1 MAYGGFLMDGNI
13 LIKNA
18 SQLVT
23 CSGFKAKAGR
33 EMSGLHI
40 IEDGAVVIEEGMIT
54 AVGKTR
60 DICGE
65 VKQSFENVIDASG
78 KAVLPGFIDP
88 HTHLVFAGHR
98 ADEFAWR
105 LQGDRYMDILARG
118 GGILNTVRATRKA
131 GKKELIP
138 VAMSRLDRLL
148 AHGVTTV
155 EGKSGYGLD
164 LKTEVKQLEVMAS
177 LTKRHPIDIIPTF
190 LGAHAIP
197 EEYRGRADAF
207 IGYMADEVLPAVA
220 DLKLSGFCDVF
231 CEAGVFSVAQ
241 SRRLL
246 EKARDLGMKL
256 KLHADEMTPFGGA
269 ELAADLGA
277 VSADHLLFA
286 SDEGIRRIAA
296 AGVVA
301 VLLPATAFCLKA
313 GYARA
318 RAMIDAGCP
327 VALATDLNPG
337 SAFTESI
344 PLIFALA
351 TLQMGMSI
359 EEAVSA
365 MTINAAAAIGRA
377 DRIGSID
384 VGKKGDLILLE
395 FPSYRYLPYHTAVNS
410 VEMVVKAGKIVFD
423 RTKKE
428 AYRC

>member
-1 MAYGGFLMDGNI
+1 MDGAI

-18 SQLVT
+18 SELVT
-23 CSGFKAKAGR
+23 CSGFAAKTGR
-33 EMSGLHI
+33 EMSDLHI
-40 IEDGAVVIEEGMIT
+40 IEDGAVVIEGGKIT
-54 AVGKTR
+54 AVGATR
-60 DICGE
+60 DILGE
-65 VKQSFENVIDASG
+65 IKKPFETVIDASG

-98 ADEFAWR
+98 AEEFAWR

-118 GGILNTVRATRKA
+118 GGILGTVKATRKA
-131 GKKELIP
+131 GKEELMAA
-138 VAMSRLDRLL
+138 AMSRLDRLL

-164 LKTEVKQLEVMAS
+164 LTTEVNQLQVMAS
-177 LTKRHPIDIIPTF
+177 LNQGHPIDIVPTF

-197 EEYRGRADAF
+197 DEYRGRADAYIGF
-207 IGYMADEVLPAVA
+207 IIDEVLPKVA
-220 DLKLSGFCDVF
+220 DLKLAEFCDVF
-231 CEAGVFSVAQ
+231 CESGVFSIAQ

-246 EKARDLGMKL
+246 KRARELGLKL
-256 KLHADEMTPFGGA
+256 KLHADEMTPLGGA
-269 ELAADLGA
+269 ELAAELGA

-286 SDEGIRRIAA
+286 SDEGIRRMAA

-313 GYARA
+313 EYARA
-318 RAMIDAGCP
+318 RAMIDTGCP

-351 TLQMGMSI
+351 TLQMGMTI

-365 MTINAAAAIGRA
+365 LTINAAAAIGRA

-384 VGKKGDLILLE
+384 VGKKGDLILLA
-395 FPSYRYLPYHTAVNS
+395 FPSYRYLAYHTGSNS
-410 VEMVVKAGKIVFD
+410 VEMVVKGGDI
-423 RTKKE
+423 
-428 AYRC
+428 AYNKVQGTS

>member
-1 MAYGGFLMDGNI
+1 MSGNI

-18 SQLVT
+18 SELVT
-23 CSGFKAKAGR
+23 CSGFSAKSGR
-33 EMSGLHI
+33 EMSDLHI
-40 IEDGAVVIEEGMIT
+40 IEDGAVVIEEGRIS

-60 DICGE
+60 EICEGA
-65 VKQSFENVIDASG
+65 KTPFKTVIDASG

-88 HTHLVFAGHR
+88 HTHFVFSGHR
-98 ADEFAWR
+98 AEEFAWR

-118 GGILNTVRATRKA
+118 GGILSTVSATRKA
-131 GKKELIP
+131 GKKELM
-138 VAMSRLDRLL
+138 AAAGRRLDRLL

-164 LKTEVKQLEVMAS
+164 LKTEVKQLQVMAA
-177 LTKRHPIDIIPTF
+177 LNKRHPIDIIPTF

-197 EEYRGRADAF
+197 DDYRGRADAF

-220 DLKLSGFCDVF
+220 DLKLAVFCDVF
-231 CEAGVFSVAQ
+231 CETGVFSVAQ

-246 EKARDLGMKL
+246 KKARQSGMKL
-256 KLHADEMTPFGGA
+256 KLHADEMTPLGGA

-286 SDEGIRRIAA
+286 SDEGIRQMAA

-313 GYARA
+313 AYARA

-344 PLIFALA
+344 PLLFALA
-351 TLQMGMSI
+351 TLHMGLRI

-365 MTINAAAAIGRA
+365 LTINAAAAIGRA
-377 DRIGSID
+377 DQIGSID
-384 VGKKGDLILLE
+384 VGKKGDVILLE
-395 FPSYRYLPYHTAVNS
+395 FPSYRYLPYHTATNS
-410 VEMVVKAGKIVFD
+410 VEIVVKAGEIVFD
-423 RTKKE
+423 KTKKE
-428 AYRC
+428 ACPC

>member
-1 MAYGGFLMDGNI
+1 MSGNI

-18 SQLVT
+18 SELVT
-23 CSGFKAKAGR
+23 CSGFAAKSGR
-33 EMSGLHI
+33 QMSDLHI
-40 IEDGAVVIEEGMIT
+40 IKDGAVAIENGKIT
-54 AVGKTR
+54 AVGKTG
-60 DICGE
+60 DIREE
-65 VKQSFENVIDASG
+65 VKKPFDTIIDASG

-98 ADEFAWR
+98 AEEFAWR

-118 GGILNTVRATRKA
+118 GGILSTVRATRKA
-131 GKKELIP
+131 GKNELM
-138 VAMSRLDRLL
+138 AAAGSRLDRLL
-148 AHGVTTV
+148 AHGVTTI

-164 LKTEVKQLEVMAS
+164 LKTEVKQLQVMAA
-177 LTKRHPIDIIPTF
+177 LNKRHPIDIIPTF

-197 EEYRGRADAF
+197 DAYRGRADAF
-207 IGYMADEVLPAVA
+207 IGYMSDAVLPAVA
-220 DLKLSGFCDVF
+220 ELKLAEFCDVF
-231 CEAGVFSVAQ
+231 CETGVFSVAQ

-246 EKARDLGMKL
+246 EKARQSGMKL
-256 KLHADEMTPFGGA
+256 KLHADELTHLGGA

-286 SDEGIRRIAA
+286 SDEGIGRMAA

-313 GYARA
+313 EYARA

-344 PLIFALA
+344 PLLFALA
-351 TLQMGMSI
+351 TLHMGMGI

-365 MTINAAAAIGRA
+365 LTINAAAAIGRA
-377 DRIGSID
+377 EQIGSID
-384 VGKKGDLILLE
+384 VGKKGDVILLE
-395 FPSYRYLPYHTAVNS
+395 FPSYRYLPYHTATNS
-410 VEMVVKAGKIVFD
+410 VEIVVKAGRIVFD
-423 RTKKE
+423 KTKKE
-428 AYRC
+428 VCPC

>member
-1 MAYGGFLMDGNI
+1 MDGNI

-18 SQLVT
+18 SELVT
-23 CSGFKAKAGR
+23 CSGFAAKAGR
-33 EMSGLHI
+33 EMSDLRI
-40 IEDGAVVIEEGMIT
+40 IEDGAVVIEKGIIT
-54 AVGKTR
+54 AIGETR
-60 DICGE
+60 EILAGRE
-65 VKQSFENVIDASG
+65 QSFETVIDVSG

-98 ADEFAWR
+98 AEEFAWR
-105 LQGDRYMDILARG
+105 LKGDRYMDILARG
-118 GGILNTVRATRKA
+118 GGILSTVRATRKA
-131 GKKELIP
+131 RKKELMAAA
-138 VAMSRLDRLL
+138 VSRLDRLL

-164 LKTEVKQLEVMAS
+164 LKTEVKQLQVMAS
-177 LTKRHPIDIIPTF
+177 LNAGHPIDIIPTF

-197 EEYRGRADAF
+197 EEYRGRADAY
-207 IGYMADEVLPAVA
+207 IGYMADVVLPTVA
-220 DLKLSGFCDVF
+220 NLKLAEFCDVF
-231 CEAGVFSVAQ
+231 CETGVFSIAQ

-246 EKARDLGMKL
+246 EKASALGMKL
-256 KLHADEMTPFGGA
+256 KLHADEMTPIGGA

-286 SDEGIRRIAA
+286 SDEGIRRMAA

-313 GYARA
+313 EYARA
-318 RAMIDAGCP
+318 RFMIDVDCP

-351 TLQMGMSI
+351 TLQMGMGI
-359 EEAVSA
+359 EETVSA
-365 MTINAAAAIGRA
+365 MTINAAAAIGCA

-384 VGKKGDLILLE
+384 VGKIGDIVVLE
-395 FPSYRYLPYHTAVNS
+395 FPSYRYLPYHTATNS
-410 VEMVVKAGKIVFD
+410 VEMVVKAGKIVYD
-423 RTKKE
+423 KRRGPIK
-428 AYRC
+428 C